1 MTKVRE
7 TAKAASWVEFFADQ
21 PQNKLRVFDWSVS
34 GFETCIVVHGPSF
47 RLALDI
53 GACPPQA
60 ISADHVFI
68 SHGHVDHCGALH
80 QHMRRRQLVG
90 LPPATYYVPEHLVQ
104 PLIDIARLFSVVHG
118 DEDEDNE
125 GGSAKLST
133 KDKKSKKEDA
143 TVADGASAEA
153 GTATPGDDL
162 QLSKNLRIRP
172 FATDHRVPS
181 IGCLVY
187 CKRSQLLPKYAGL
200 PGAELAELARNG
212 EQLREA
218 RWEPAIGYTGDT
230 RFTVLAC
237 PPEPDL
243 LKVRLL
249 VCELTYVEGPTDT
262 AEKYGHCHLHDF
274 SSRANLFDNVGQLLF
289 VHFSRRHSPDQVI
302 NAVLTSLPEELR
314 SKSTADSM
322 LCGSNRHPAHFAA
335 RVDSVL
341 ELLETTGCRAVLQGV
356 GTASQGMRGQDFAS
370 GVVQLE
376 SVYTTNTSS
385 VQGVVRILQPDDQQ
399 CLFDGS
405 GTVDVWSATVGT
417 ASRSVRARLH
427 GNSNAYGLTS
437 VLADELTCPRPHLVP
452 VASGFLSNDLRPL
465 SGLQK
470 FLAANF
476 PAPDLR
482 HLKRAARPPP
492 RLTAVADFA
501 LTIPP
506 DWSVEF
512 TLGRVGG
519 FDIQLDFRIDFAY
532 GILWAAA
539 SQSASLPVAARTS
552 APLALWRDL
561 QGYSPNDKRICSC
574 DGVEIWSERDVPSV
588 GAGRAAAAAAF
599 EKSECIQSDDMYRNN
614 ILLHFK
620 KFMSFALQET

>member
-1 MTKVRE
+1 

-47 RLALDI
+47 RLRAGHWRL
-53 GACPPQA
+53 
-60 ISADHVFI
+60 SAA
-68 SHGHVDHCGALH
+68 GN
-80 QHMRRRQLVG
+80 QRRS
-90 LPPATYYVPEHLVQ
+90 PTYYVPEHLVQ

-153 GTATPGDDL
+153 GSDEIKIYGKIVAATPGDDL

-218 RWEPAIGYTGDT
+218 RGYQIHCSS
-230 RFTVLAC
+230 VSS
-237 PPEPDL
+237 EPDL

-314 SKSTADSM
+314 SKLQFAVNMTCQSCADSVSRVLSSHQPASDFADIRIQLTEQRSSCALRCTLTQCWSCWRPPAVG
-322 LCGSNRHPAHFAA
+322 LCCKALAQPAGHA
-335 RVDSVL
+335 
-341 ELLETTGCRAVLQGV
+341 
-356 GTASQGMRGQDFAS
+356 GQDFAS

-399 CLFDGS
+399 CLFDG
-405 GTVDVWSATVGT
+405 TVDGLERDSWYSLE
-417 ASRSVRARLH
+417 VRQGGDLSGGSDTCGPVYNDGSDDAQRLH

-465 SGLQK
+465 SGLQ
-470 FLAANF
+470 NG
-476 PAPDLR
+476 PP
-482 HLKRAARPPP
+482 RPPP

-501 LTIPP
+501 FSFATPPTYLIWNSDESLRTGRSSLHWASGRLRFSLISNRLRLWNLVGRCLTVSKSAGCSENVCAAGIVAR
-506 DWSVEF
+506 SAG
-512 TLGRVGG
+512 L
-519 FDIQLDFRIDFAY
+519 FA
-532 GILWAAA
+532 
-539 SQSASLPVAARTS
+539 
-552 APLALWRDL
+552 
-561 QGYSPNDKRICSC
+561 NDKRICSC
-574 DGVEIWSERDVPSV
+574 DGRLCGPK
-588 GAGRAAAAAAF
+588 F
-599 EKSECIQSDDMYRNN
+599 EDP
-614 ILLHFK
+614 
-620 KFMSFALQET
+620 

>member
-1 MTKVRE
+1 MSHNDEGAE

-153 GTATPGDDL
+153 GSDEIKIYGKIVAATPGDDL

-314 SKSTADSM
+314 SKVY
-322 LCGSNRHPAHFAA
+322 CGLNALRF
-335 RVDSVL
+335 
-341 ELLETTGCRAVLQGV
+341 
-356 GTASQGMRGQDFAS
+356 
-370 GVVQLE
+370 
-376 SVYTTNTSS
+376 Y
-385 VQGVVRILQPDDQQ
+385 
-399 CLFDGS
+399 
-405 GTVDVWSATVGT
+405 
-417 ASRSVRARLH
+417 RS
-427 GNSNAYGLTS
+427 
-437 VLADELTCPRPHLVP
+437 
-452 VASGFLSNDLRPL
+452 
-465 SGLQK
+465 
-470 FLAANF
+470 
-476 PAPDLR
+476 
-482 HLKRAARPPP
+482 
-492 RLTAVADFA
+492 
-501 LTIPP
+501 
-506 DWSVEF
+506 
-512 TLGRVGG
+512 
-519 FDIQLDFRIDFAY
+519 
-532 GILWAAA
+532 
-539 SQSASLPVAARTS
+539 
-552 APLALWRDL
+552 
-561 QGYSPNDKRICSC
+561 
-574 DGVEIWSERDVPSV
+574 
-588 GAGRAAAAAAF
+588 
-599 EKSECIQSDDMYRNN
+599 
-614 ILLHFK
+614 
-620 KFMSFALQET
+620 